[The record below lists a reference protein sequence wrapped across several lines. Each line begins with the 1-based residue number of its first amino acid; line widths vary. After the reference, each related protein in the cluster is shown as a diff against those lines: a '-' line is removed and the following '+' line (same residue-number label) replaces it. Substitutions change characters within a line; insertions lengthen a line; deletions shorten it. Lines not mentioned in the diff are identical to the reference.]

1 MASLSR
7 LPLGCGLAAVC
18 LLGLS
23 LCTGFVSPSGR
34 ATGLSA
40 GASRFATPAEL
51 PAAADGIQLF
61 AEEAYSAW
69 SNAIRFFAGAA
80 LGALLLGTAAG
91 PARADIDDVA
101 IPVDGRGKTMSL
113 TKEQL
118 VRGKRLFLAACS
130 ICHVGGGTRTNQN
143 VGLAMEELSGALP
156 TRNTVDGIVDYLNA
170 PTSYDG
176 LKDISEVHPSIKS
189 ADLFPKMRS
198 MKQQD
203 LYDISAYILYQNFTI
218 PEKWGGGK
226 QYY

>member
-1 MASLSR
+1 MMTRS
-7 LPLGCGLAAVC
+7 LGCGLAAAC
-18 LLGLS
+18 LLGLGLRVSFVAPCGGVSRS
-23 LCTGFVSPSGR
+23 LGGARVALR
-34 ATGLSA
+34 AAPLDGSE
-40 GASRFATPAEL
+40 PQE
-51 PAAADGIQLF
+51 PAANSTWA
-61 AEEAYSAW
+61 SAT
-69 SNAIRFFAGAA
+69 RFLAGAA
-80 LGALLLGTAAG
+80 LGALLLGIAAG
-91 PARADIDDVA
+91 PVRADIDDVA
-101 IPVDGRGKTMSL
+101 IPVNDKGKTTNL

-130 ICHVGGGTRTNQN
+130 TCHVGGGTRTNQN
-143 VGLAMEELSGALP
+143 VALSLEELSGALP
-156 TRNTVDGIVDYLNA
+156 ARNTVDGLVDYLNA

-203 LYDISAYILYQNFTI
+203 LYDISSYILYMNFTI

>member
-1 MASLSR
+1 MASMSR
-7 LPLGCGLAAVC
+7 LPLGSGLAAVC
-18 LLGLS
+18 LLGLFLS
-23 LCTGFVSPSGR
+23 TGFVAPTGR
-34 ATGLSA
+34 AARPSARVGGSAAPRDLVSAADVAVEETVASTWSSALRFLA
-40 GASRFATPAEL
+40 GAV
-51 PAAADGIQLF
+51 
-61 AEEAYSAW
+61 
-69 SNAIRFFAGAA
+69 
-80 LGALLLGTAAG
+80 LGAVLLGSSAG

-101 IPVDGRGKTMSL
+101 IPVNDKGKTTNL

-130 ICHVGGGTRTNQN
+130 TCHVGGGTRTNQN
-143 VGLAMEELSGALP
+143 VALSLEELSGALP
-156 TRNTVDGIVDYLNA
+156 ARNTVDGLVDYLNA

-203 LYDISAYILYQNFTI
+203 LYDISSYILYMNFTI

>member
-1 MASLSR
+1 MPR
-7 LPLGCGLAAVC
+7 LGVACVLAATC
-18 LLGLS
+18 LLAFS
-23 LCTGFVSPSGR
+23 LHAGFVAPSGK
-34 ATGLSA
+34 AA
-40 GASRFATPAEL
+40 GQSTNAAQFGVVPEWTAGGSEL
-51 PAAADGIQLF
+51 PQ
-61 AEEAYSAW
+61 EEVASAW
-69 SNAIRFFAGAA
+69 NSAFRLLGGAM
-80 LGALLLGTAAG
+80 LGAVLLITSAG

-101 IPVDGRGKTMSL
+101 IPVNDKGKTTNL

-130 ICHVGGGTRTNQN
+130 TCHVGGGTRTNQN
-143 VGLAMEELSGALP
+143 VALSLEELSGALP
-156 TRNTVDGIVDYLNA
+156 ARNTVDGLVDYLNA

-203 LYDISAYILYQNFTI
+203 LYDISSYILYMNFTI